1 VLKLLIFDQD
11 YGRDWL
17 AVVQRLASSQHLA
30 LVAQINS
37 SNRQHKGIFDLFV
50 AWPVVTV
57 FL

>member
-17 AVVQRLASSQHLA
+17 AAVQRLASSQHLA
-30 LVAQINS
+30 LVAQINR

-50 AWPVVTV
+50 TWPVVTV